1 MKYDRMQKD
10 EIGWNMM
17 KYDEIRYL
25 TWLIDIKRDEKGWN
39 TIKCDEIW
47 PIMMKWDEKLWIV
60 LKNHREF
67 FLDLINY
74 LNWQNN
80 RWII

>member
-1 MKYDRMQKD
+1 
-10 EIGWNMM
+10 MM

-47 PIMMKWDEKLWIV
+47 RIMMKWDEKLWIV

-80 RWII
+80 RWIIKEIFEKSGLL